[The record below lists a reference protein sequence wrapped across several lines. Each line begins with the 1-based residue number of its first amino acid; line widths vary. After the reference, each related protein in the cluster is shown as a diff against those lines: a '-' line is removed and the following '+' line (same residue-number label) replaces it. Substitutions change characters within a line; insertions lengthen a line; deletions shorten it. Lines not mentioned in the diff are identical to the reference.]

1 MAGVHAD
8 QLQCYV
14 EEHDYLV
21 CPGGAEGRLKRRA
34 LLLSIMCKAN
44 SPSTKQEEMEWK
56 EMAGMLLTK
65 LYTFRQS
72 VTTISQRYFDG
83 EEALFPDLVR
93 SLADLIKYTEELLV
107 APFNDGV
114 AAKPEEKID
123 LEELRQGDR
132 EAVIEQISDLVNMT
146 KADALDAM
154 EEHRAATELVERF
167 VGV

>member
-1 MAGVHAD
+1 
-8 QLQCYV
+8 
-14 EEHDYLV
+14 
-21 CPGGAEGRLKRRA
+21 
-34 LLLSIMCKAN
+34 
-44 SPSTKQEEMEWK
+44 
-56 EMAGMLLTK
+56 MLLTK

-93 SLADLIKYTEELLV
+93 SLADLIKYTEELFV